1 METIDLSAQ
10 EGKLDYNELGAL
22 DTSGKEVFESYAADS
37 IRSDECTEYISIRKE
52 QKKPDYI
59 PSIGD
64 TKRFLER
71 KSLEGLVASSETSSR
86 TLPKR
91 NPIKESVEERLLR
104 IKEELEEIGS
114 CKETPLNAEGIG
126 ENDSMS
132 NLHYK
137 LTKLT
142 EERIDELED
151 MLLEKPNFSR
161 SSSEVILPRIKV
173 DSSDL
178 KRLLDLESKVYK
190 LEKQV
195 GLSENDDR
203 SLMTKLNE
211 IFRQINLLRDDNH
224 LLDKFHRQLTQI
236 NSDYE
241 ESLLGRKAK
250 VDPSL
255 HKTSTHQ
262 MIKYESKI
270 DELYKY
276 HSLLQTYCPLFPK
289 LTNRIRHINGMNTN
303 VSECFELVKTVDF
316 NISDLQEHAQKWEKI
331 MLDMD
336 KKLDSQ
342 EVTIENNMTHI
353 EQELERLEQK
363 IGLQKSAKISPS
375 RE

>member
-1 METIDLSAQ
+1 METIDLSIQ
-10 EGKLDYNELGAL
+10 EGKLDYGELDAL

-37 IRSDECTEYISIRKE
+37 IRSADCTEYISIRKE

-86 TLPKR
+86 TFLKR
-91 NPIKESVEERLLR
+91 NPLKELVEERLLR

-114 CKETPLNAEGIG
+114 FKETRLNAESIG
-126 ENDSMS
+126 ESDSMG

-142 EERIDELED
+142 EERIDELKD
-151 MLLEKPNFSR
+151 KLLEKPNFSR

-173 DSSDL
+173 DISDL
-178 KRLLDLESKVYK
+178 QRLLDLESRVYK
-190 LEKQV
+190 LEEQV
-195 GLSENDDR
+195 GPPENDDR

-211 IFRQINLLRDDNH
+211 IFRQINLLRNDNH
-224 LLDKFHRQLTQI
+224 VLGKFHRQLTEI
-236 NSDYE
+236 NSNYE

-250 VDPSL
+250 MDPSL
-255 HKTSTHQ
+255 HNTSTHQ
-262 MIKYESKI
+262 MIRYESKI

-276 HSLLQTYCPLFPK
+276 HGLLQTYCPLFPK

-316 NISDLQEHAQKWEKI
+316 NISDLQDHAQKWEKI
-331 MLDMD
+331 TLDIE
-336 KKLDSQ
+336 KKLNSQ
-342 EVTIENNMTHI
+342 EVSIENNMTHI

-363 IGLQKSAKISPS
+363 IGLTKSAKLLPS